1 MAFIEARDLCKS
13 FGRIEAL
20 CGVGFTVEE
29 GEILGLLGPN
39 GAGKTTALS
48 VMTGLLRSD
57 RGDVSIGGYSVRR
70 NPQAVKGLL
79 GLVPQDVAL
88 YARLSARE
96 NLNFW
101 GRMYGLSGGVLRARV
116 NEVLDLVGLEGRADE
131 PVVRF
136 SGGMKRRLNIA
147 AGLLHR
153 PAVLILDEPTVG
165 VDPQSRNHIFEM
177 IKELNRAGTT
187 VIYTSHYMEEVELL
201 CARVVIMDRGR
212 VVASGRIADL
222 IGMAGEAQELEI
234 IAAGISLDLVEK
246 LRALPDVWQVLTRQ
260 DGLVIQTGA
269 AEETLAR
276 AFALFTGAKAAISR
290 IEIRRPNLETLFMKI
305 TGRSLRD

>member
-1 MAFIEARDLCKS
+1 MAFIEVCGIYKS

-20 CGVGFTVEE
+20 REVGFTVEK

-48 VMTGLLRSD
+48 IMTGLLRPD
-57 RGDVSIGGYSVRR
+57 RGDISIEGCSVRR
-70 NPQAVKGLL
+70 NPRAVKGSL
-79 GLVPQDVAL
+79 GLVPQEAAL
-88 YARLSARE
+88 YGRLSARE

-101 GRMYGLSGGVLRARV
+101 GMMYGLAGRPLRARV
-116 NEVLDLVGLEGRADE
+116 DEVLELVGLASRAHE
-131 PVVRF
+131 PVARY

-147 AGLLHR
+147 AGILHH
-153 PAVLILDEPTVG
+153 PAILILDEPTVG
-165 VDPQSRNHIFEM
+165 VDPQSRSHIFTT
-177 IKELNRAGTT
+177 IQDLNRAGTT

-201 CARVVIMDRGR
+201 CERVVILDRGR

-222 IGMAGEAQELEI
+222 VGIAGEAQELEI
-234 IAAGISLDLVEK
+234 TAAGIPPDLPAKLCGLPGVE
-246 LRALPDVWQVLTRQ
+246 RVLPREG
-260 DGLVIQTGA
+260 GLSILTGA
-269 AEETLAR
+269 AEETLAA
-276 AFALFTGAKAAISR
+276 AFALFTGAGAAVSR